1 MGMRMLQDQPTQ
13 AMTAGKQ
20 HGTRKTLSAPAHPP
34 LPLSRVGRILGCP
47 RQAQSKGLW
56 PRRSREGQPC
66 PGCSHAS
73 LQSLY
78 PQILLAP
85 CPDPPPPY
93 IAPNCKQVSLQERW
107 HHPSTY
113 FSIVRGPSLY
123 SRMEKRR
130 RLLTPFCP
138 GTLESTSDSTTDI
151 CVSLCVSRDIW
162 HTTFKGLGKQY
173 LSWWELI

>member
-1 MGMRMLQDQPTQ
+1 MPKNGCEDAPGPAYTGNDSREAAWHQENIVSPSPSTTAPQQGWEDPGVP
-13 AMTAGKQ
+13 TAGTVQRAVAKEEQ
-20 HGTRKTLSAPAHPP
+20 GRTALPRL
-34 LPLSRVGRILGCP
+34 LPL
-47 RQAQSKGLW
+47 
-56 PRRSREGQPC
+56 
-66 PGCSHAS
+66 CSHAS

-151 CVSLCVSRDIW
+151 CVSLCVSRDI
-162 HTTFKGLGKQY
+162 
-173 LSWWELI
+173 